1 LVPPVAKG
9 TEPSPF
15 LANFLAFIFAGN
27 NITAQTRFQC
37 FIKAHFGVFQSCLA
51 SANRRFQSTKLHSTK
66 ALKVRSSFNFADLF
80 SDKAKSAEIPACI
93 SSIFNAI

>member
-1 LVPPVAKG
+1 
-9 TEPSPF
+9 
-15 LANFLAFIFAGN
+15 
-27 NITAQTRFQC
+27 
-37 FIKAHFGVFQSCLA
+37 LA